1 MNHSVRLG
9 PEIYEIAA
17 RIDDDVQDAV
27 GCFDPTRIV
36 VRIRD
41 EIPGITVCIYD
52 YAWANYDYFASRAEY
67 TGALRVAEND
77 ARRRGPIFIFR
88 VRTEN
93 DQIIKGAAERY
104 RVHINSEQPIPE
116 PIKSQFLTL
125 FNSFNLGDTSV
136 RSVKIVGNSFEDA

>member
-1 MNHSVRLG
+1 M
-9 PEIYEIAA
+9 
-17 RIDDDVQDAV
+17 
-27 GCFDPTRIV
+27 
-36 VRIRD
+36 
-41 EIPGITVCIYD
+41 CIYD